1 MINLVKAPVRKW
13 KELFDKLDAKVNFSI
28 PENLLSY
35 LWINGRQND
44 KNLALNENNFRL
56 QIGKMQKDK
65 ETIYTDDILL
75 PAIEYILKKT
85 WDNQTVVIQLW
96 PDLAK
101 FLTNTGKEDEAKK
114 ILSFEEEK
122 TKIIKLI
129 KKHFKNK
136 LHKIKILSVSDQYP
150 EIFALLKE
158 NWKDW
163 LSATTPPVLDNE
175 NYSALDIVQYLYRH
189 SQNNPKL
196 IKLFYN
202 TKTTAQKEN
211 DTKPIWQNNSDY
223 YSLVEVWIRLYE
235 ILKNISIQWWI
246 DRQSKYD
253 QIIGGIIQRKDVDT
267 FKTRDYPELQELSV
281 FWKQT
286 NPGLIFDRLYIST
299 KNIRETVDK
308 KQILS
313 RMQMT
318 MSITALMLFS
328 ILVWWFW
335 WYKIFKSKQDADQK
349 KLEEAVIKSA
359 LDATSIYF
367 YGVNTKYDYWE
378 DYEKKKEYL
387 ENTTEMM
394 YNFFCEVYGTPKN
407 MEFIRSLII
416 NELLRIYNLEQTPD
430 GKIVPKRN
438 IERFFKL
445 PLDRSIMG
453 LNDFVINTL
462 VPNNAWLLP
471 SSWID
476 PTPYNHFLQYK
487 SDFQNTISIKWN
499 LWITS
504 HQIMWDR
511 IDTNSTWLNL
521 KDKYQSWQLL
531 WSWWFK
537 KEDIWTYYDY
547 HNYNYYHFIKLQ
559 TTNGED
565 IILAAKSSSSY
576 VDPVEG
582 EKFSLVAA
590 KEGIQKIKWYREK

>member
-281 FWKQT
+281 FCKQT